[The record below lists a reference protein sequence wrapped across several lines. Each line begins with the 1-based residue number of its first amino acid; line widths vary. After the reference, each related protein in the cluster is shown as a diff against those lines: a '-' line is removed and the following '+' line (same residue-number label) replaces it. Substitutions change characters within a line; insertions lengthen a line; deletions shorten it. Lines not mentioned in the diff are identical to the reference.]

1 MNSHER
7 VERKLTTILSADVQG
22 FSRLM
27 GADEDGTMYTLP
39 ASRGV
44 REELLCFYVRVFG
57 TSFVFGVFLVMKF
70 RFM

>member
-1 MNSHER
+1 
-7 VERKLTTILSADVQG
+7 VQG

-27 GADEDGTMYTLP
+27 GADEEATLHTLQ

-44 REELLCFYVRVFG
+44 MEELLYFCVRVFG
-57 TSFVFGVFLVMKF
+57 SSFVFGVFLVMKF